1 MTVQSG
7 IYSPETAARLL
18 RALRTRAW
26 LLAGLS
32 ALAIALWSR
41 WDWLAAAGLAP
52 IILAVLPCVVMCAL
66 GVCMHRLV
74 PHAKAGSCRTPSELT
89 DKAGDRK

>member
-7 IYSPETAARLL
+7 LYSPKTAARLL

-32 ALAIALWSR
+32 ALAVALWSR
-41 WDWLAAAGLAP
+41 WDWLAAAGLAST
-52 IILAVLPCVVMCAL
+52 ILAALPCAVMCAL
-66 GVCMHRLV
+66 GVCMHRLM
-74 PHAKAGSCRTPSELT
+74 PHAKAASCQAPSERT
-89 DKAGDRK
+89 DTAGDRK

>member
-7 IYSPETAARLL
+7 LYQPEPGARLL

-26 LLAGLS
+26 LFAGLS

-52 IILAVLPCVVMCAL
+52 ITLAVLPCAVMCAL
-66 GVCMHRLV
+66 GVCMHRLN
-74 PHAKAGSCRTPSELT
+74 PHAKAGSCPTPPERTDT
-89 DKAGDRK
+89 AGDRK

>member
-1 MTVQSG
+1 MTMQSG
-7 IYSPETAARLL
+7 LYLPEAASRLL

-26 LLAGLS
+26 LFAGLS

-52 IILAVLPCVVMCAL
+52 IILAVLPCAVMCAL
-66 GVCMHRLV
+66 GVCLHRLM
-74 PHAKAGSCRTPSELT
+74 PHAKAASGPTPCERTDT
-89 DKAGDRK
+89 AGDWK